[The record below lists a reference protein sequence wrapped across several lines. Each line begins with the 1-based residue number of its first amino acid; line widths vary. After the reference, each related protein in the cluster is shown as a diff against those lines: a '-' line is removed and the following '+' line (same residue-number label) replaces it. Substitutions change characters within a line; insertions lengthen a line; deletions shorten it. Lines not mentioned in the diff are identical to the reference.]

1 MVNKHSEL
9 LGIVLVVVGIL
20 ALISGYL
27 LEESLLFGTGFLL
40 PSLAVLLRGRG
51 SWFDELPL
59 ERKAGVSAV
68 LAVAGAV
75 MIVFASKDWNPA
87 TLTLRLIG
95 DSFLLLAGM
104 WFFLLGLTIS
114 AFCMR
119 SWSGKRKRSEHNKFK
134 EE

>member
-1 MVNKHSEL
+1 MNKHSEL

-20 ALISGYL
+20 ALISGFL
-27 LEESLLFGTGFLL
+27 LEESLLLGTGFLL

-51 SWFDELPL
+51 SWFDELSL
-59 ERKAGVSAV
+59 ERKAGVSAI

-75 MIVFASKDWNPA
+75 MIVFASKDWDPT

-95 DSFLLLAGM
+95 DSFLLFAGM
-104 WFFLLGLTIS
+104 AFFLLGLGFS
-114 AFCMR
+114 ALCMCNWPEKMER
-119 SWSGKRKRSEHNKFK
+119 NEHNRFK